1 MNIVKMLEQF
11 FAAVANWCS
20 SSETKTEFKAENEVL
35 KDKKRFQKEIEQ
47 LQEEKVQ
54 NKKKFQALIVRCL
67 ELLTPFR
74 SQFDKQ
80 QQKKY
85 RKLLADI
92 RRAVML

>member
-1 MNIVKMLEQF
+1 MLEQF
-11 FAAVANWCS
+11 FAAVAKWCS
-20 SSETKTEFKAENEVL
+20 SSEIKTEFKAENEVL

-67 ELLTPFR
+67 ELLNPFR

-92 RRAVML
+92 RKAVML